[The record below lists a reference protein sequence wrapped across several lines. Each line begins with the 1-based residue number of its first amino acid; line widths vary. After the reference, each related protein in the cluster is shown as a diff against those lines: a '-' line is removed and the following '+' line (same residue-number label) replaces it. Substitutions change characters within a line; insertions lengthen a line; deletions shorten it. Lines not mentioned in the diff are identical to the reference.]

1 MAFGTEQIPI
11 LVAVGASALALAS
24 MLWSL
29 RVTDGHRGAANRYRQ
44 RAGQMEEKLARADSI
59 FGAHPGVIL
68 VWEEDGLEGD
78 EIGQP
83 QVYGSPVALGGM
95 LRFTDDSLSQDP
107 AIRIVEGLADLEARD
122 AAGKDTTLRQ
132 RLHELRLN
140 GAPFS
145 LTIIGPSGRFL
156 EADGRTAG
164 ARAVM
169 WLTDATIKGLEESSA
184 RGRIEEA
191 RQIVARDPTA
201 FLDMLAKAPFPSW
214 RVSGSGRLQWANT
227 AYIEAVEVKSLDV
240 ALERQSHFDQQV
252 NDQLRQTIDKNA
264 EIVETLQI
272 AVGGQRKSMR
282 VLTFP
287 LSCGAGAMAFD
298 VSNEVEAKEELSRHV
313 RAHDETL
320 NYIDEGVAIF
330 GADRRLVYHNRAFS
344 KMWGLKES
352 FLLERPNHGQ
362 LLDEMRQE
370 RKLPARAN
378 FGEWRA
384 EELGYYH
391 MKTSVAEDI
400 WRLPDKRT
408 LKVTRQHH
416 PLGGLLILFK
426 DMTDELQLETR
437 YNELIKTQSATLNNL
452 HEAVTVFGSDGRLR
466 LYNASFLRLWELEE
480 RQLAGD
486 TDFDH
491 VTGLCTKLFHDGQI
505 WNNIKGHVT
514 NPSPEARRETSGE
527 MHRSDGTVVT
537 YLTQPLPDGATL
549 IAFVDM
555 TAARR
560 VEEALRDRAEAFE
573 TADRLRTEFVRNVSY
588 QLRDPL
594 NAIVGY
600 TQFLESGQMGEL
612 NEQQSNFVGSISEAS
627 DTLSKLID
635 DILDLAMIEA
645 GRLDLDISDV
655 DLKSVIQDS
664 IGMVVSNVED
674 TEIVLSTEI
683 QNDIGTLRADERRL
697 RQILFNLVSN
707 AMRFTESGGKI
718 TVEAMRE
725 DDMIWLSVTDTGSG
739 IDYDKQASAFDSFSS
754 GDRKGAGLGLA
765 LVRSFVELHNGQVLM
780 QSTPG
785 EGTKVICMLPADASN
800 ATPQTPGDDE
810 TQLSNAA

>member
-1 MAFGTEQIPI
+1 MALSGDQIPV
-11 LVAVGASALALAS
+11 LVAVGASALALSS

-29 RVTDGHRGAANRYRQ
+29 RVTDGHRGAATRFRE

-68 VWEEDGLEGD
+68 VWEEDELDGD

-83 QVYGSPVALGGM
+83 LVYGSPVALGGL

-132 RLHELRLN
+132 RLRELRLN

-164 ARAVM
+164 ARAVL
-169 WLTDATIKGLEESSA
+169 WITDSTIKGLEESSA

-191 RQIVARDPTA
+191 RQVVARDPTA
-201 FLDMLAKAPFPSW
+201 FLDMLGKAPFPAW
-214 RVSGSGRLQWANT
+214 RLSGTGRLQWANN
-227 AYIEAVEVKSLDV
+227 AYLDAVETKTLDS
-240 ALERQSHFDQQV
+240 ALERQIHFDQQV
-252 NDQLRQTIDKNA
+252 QDQVKQTLEKNRDIIETRQVAI
-264 EIVETLQI
+264 
-272 AVGGQRKSMR
+272 GGERRSMR
-282 VLTFP
+282 ILTFP
-287 LSCGAGAMAFD
+287 LSGGAGAMAFD
-298 VSNEVEAKEELSRHV
+298 VTEEVDAKEDLQRHV

-320 NYIDEGVAIF
+320 NHVDEGVAIF
-330 GADRRLVYHNRAFS
+330 GADRRLTYHNRAFS
-344 KMWGLKES
+344 RLWGLKES
-352 FLLERPNHGQ
+352 FLLERPSHGQ
-362 LLDEMRQE
+362 LLDQLRSD
-370 RKLPARAN
+370 RKLPAKAN

-384 EELGYYH
+384 EELAFYH
-391 MKTSVAEDI
+391 MKQSLAEDV
-400 WRLPDKRT
+400 WRLPDGRT
-408 LKVTRQHH
+408 LRITRQHH
-416 PLGGLLILFK
+416 PLGGLLIIFK
-426 DMTDELQLETR
+426 DITNQLEMESK
-437 YNELIKTQSATLNNL
+437 YNQIVKTQSATLNNL
-452 HEAVTVFGSDGRLR
+452 HEAVTVFGGDGRLR
-466 LYNASFLRLWELEE
+466 LHNASFLRLWELEE
-480 RQLAGD
+480 KDLEGD
-486 TDFDH
+486 TDLDH
-491 VTGLCTKLFHDGQI
+491 VTSLCLKLFHDTAVWQ
-505 WNNIKGHVT
+505 NIKGHVT

-527 MHRSDGTVVT
+527 MKRSDGTVVT

-560 VEEALRDRAEAFE
+560 VEEALRERAEAFE

-594 NAIVGY
+594 TTIVGY

-612 NEQQSNFVGSISEAS
+612 NPQQTSFIGSISEAS
-627 DTLSKLID
+627 GTLSKLID

-645 GRLDLDISDV
+645 GRLDLEISDV
-655 DLKSVIQDS
+655 DIESVVQDS
-664 IGMVVSNVED
+664 INMTVSNAADMDVQIE
-674 TEIVLSTEI
+674 TNI
-683 QNDIGTLRADERRL
+683 QPDVGSIQADERRL
-697 RQILFNLVSN
+697 KQILFNLLSN
-707 AMRFTESGGKI
+707 AQRFTESGGTIK
-718 TVEAMRE
+718 VEANRVE
-725 DDMIWLSVTDTGSG
+725 DVITLSVTDTGSG
-739 IDYDKQASAFDSFSS
+739 IDYEKQAAAFDSFSS

-785 EGTKVICMLPADASN
+785 RGTKVICMLPADSTSA
-800 ATPQTPGDDE
+800 APKTPEEPMLD
-810 TQLSNAA
+810 AA

>member
-1 MAFGTEQIPI
+1 MAINADQIPV
-11 LVAVGASALALAS
+11 LVAVGASALALSS

-29 RVTDGHRGAANRYRQ
+29 RVTDGQRGAANRFRQ
-44 RAGQMEEKLARADSI
+44 RAQQSEERLARADSI

-68 VWEEDGLEGD
+68 VWEDDELEGD

-95 LRFTDDSLSQDP
+95 LRFTDDSVSQDP

-122 AAGKDTTLRQ
+122 AAGKDATLRQ
-132 RLHELRLN
+132 RLRELRLN

-164 ARAVM
+164 ARAVL
-169 WLTDATIKGLEESSA
+169 WLTDSTIKGLEESSA

-201 FLDMLAKAPFPSW
+201 FLDMLGKAPFPAW
-214 RVSGSGRLQWANT
+214 RLSGAGRLQWANN
-227 AYIEAVEVKSLDV
+227 AYLDAVEAKTLDG
-240 ALERQSHFDQQV
+240 ALERQIHFDQQV
-252 NDQLRQTIDKNA
+252 QDQVKATIEKNRD
-264 EIVETLQI
+264 IVETRQI
-272 AVGGQRKSMR
+272 AIGGERRSMR
-282 VLTFP
+282 ILTFP
-287 LSCGAGAMAFD
+287 LSGGAGAMAFD
-298 VSNEVEAKEELSRHV
+298 VTEEVDAKEDLQRHV

-320 NYIDEGVAIF
+320 NHIDEGVAIF

-344 KMWGLKES
+344 RLWGLKES

-362 LLDEMRQE
+362 ILDQLRSD

-384 EELGYYH
+384 EELAHYQ
-391 MKTSVAEDI
+391 MKQSVAEDI
-400 WRLPDKRT
+400 WRLPDSRT
-408 LKVTRQHH
+408 LRVTRQHH

-426 DMTDELQLETR
+426 DITDQLQLETR
-437 YNELIKTQSATLNNL
+437 YNQIVKTQSATLNNL
-452 HEAVTVFGSDGRLR
+452 HEAVTVFGSDGRLK
-466 LYNASFLRLWELEE
+466 LFNASFLRLWELEE
-480 RQLAGD
+480 KDISGD
-486 TDFDH
+486 TDIDH
-491 VTGLCTKLFHDGQI
+491 VSSLCMKLFHDQAI
-505 WNNIKGHVT
+505 WQNIKGHVT

-527 MHRSDGTVVT
+527 MKRSDGTVIT

-560 VEEALRDRAEAFE
+560 VEAALRERAEAFE

-600 TQFLESGQMGEL
+600 TQFLESGAAGEMNDL
-612 NEQQSNFVGSISEAS
+612 QSSSMQSIGEAS
-627 DTLSKLID
+627 NTLSKLID

-645 GRLDLDISDV
+645 GRLDLDISSV
-655 DLKSVIQDS
+655 DLGEVIQDS
-664 IGMVVSNVED
+664 VNMMVSNIAD
-674 TEIVLSTEI
+674 TEITIETSI
-683 QNDIGTLRADERRL
+683 QPDIGEMSADERRI
-697 RQILFNLVSN
+697 RQILFNLLSN
-707 AMRFTESGGKI
+707 ARRFTEPGGRI
-718 TVEAMRE
+718 TVEASRME
-725 DDMIWLSVTDTGSG
+725 DIITLSVTDTGAG
-739 IDYDKQASAFDSFSS
+739 IDFEKQASAFDSFSS
-754 GDRKGAGLGLA
+754 GDRQGAGLGLA

-780 QSTPG
+780 QSAPG
-785 EGTKVICMLPADASN
+785 QGTKVICMLPVDASDF
-800 ATPQTPGDDE
+800 TPKNS
-810 TQLSNAA
+810 TQDFQRAA